1 MVIDKRTGC
10 TVCNP
15 LDPPKPKVV
24 SCNTREEVEAKRA
37 IEKEMAR
44 LDLKLERVEPENFL
58 WGDYDNLRKAMTKA
72 SRAVVLSSDFC
83 EFTNRH
89 KHILSRLINEG
100 AYNEPR

>member
-1 MVIDKRTGC
+1 MLIDKRTGC

-15 LDPPKPKVV
+15 DDPPKPKVV
-24 SCNTREEVEAKRA
+24 VCNTREQVEAKRA

-44 LDLKLERVEPENFL
+44 LDLKLERSEPEIL
-58 WGDYDNLRKAMTKA
+58 WGDYDALRKAMTKA

-83 EFTNRH
+83 EFTKRH
-89 KHILSRLINEG
+89 QHILNRLINEG